1 MLDWF
6 NTMTTLQKIFT
17 LIAFPSTLIFILQ
30 AVLLLLGVLDDGAG
44 DIDDGDGIPESV
56 GDDGLALFTVRGI
69 MAFLAVGGWSGVF
82 FIDAGIV
89 PAAAIT
95 LALIVGFA
103 ALVGCALLI
112 KLILKLQSNGNIQLS
127 NAIGKVG
134 QVYIP
139 IPPQMSGSGKV
150 NITIQDKYTEVTAM
164 TSEGEPLKTG
174 EMVRVVATDEVG
186 CVIVER
192 VKVPVGAK

>member
-1 MLDWF
+1 MLNWF
-6 NTMTTLQKIFT
+6 NTMTNLQKVFT

-30 AVLLLLGVLDDGAG
+30 AVLLLLGLLDDGAG
-44 DIDDGDGIPESV
+44 DIDDGDGIPDNI

-69 MAFLAVGGWSGVF
+69 LAFLAVGGWSGVF
-82 FIDAGIV
+82 FIDAGIP
-89 PAAAIT
+89 PALTIV
-95 LALIVGFA
+95 LALLVGCA

-139 IPPQMSGSGKV
+139 IPPQMKGSGKI
-150 NITIQDKYTEVTAM
+150 NITIQDKYTEILAM
-164 TSEGEPLKTG
+164 TNESEPLKTG
-174 EMVRVVATDEVG
+174 EMVRVIATDEVG
-186 CVIVER
+186 CVIVEKIKAPAA
-192 VKVPVGAK
+192 VK